1 MGRTAHCA
9 GRASQED
16 CLPAEPWRC
25 GSGLLPW
32 EARLSVDS
40 LGTLSA
46 QRASFFAFWVLA
58 HLLLNYDAGRGL
70 PSRGPAGGGLLRCP
84 RLACPRLRLPCFCL
98 GLRCRFGF
106 PASASDSGVASASAS
121 ASTFGGLRSSCAGY
135 SPAALDV
142 FVCPRLGAR
151 DRAAGGSAAIG
162 AGIGLAIGSRMRR
175 ILRVSGNALAGIT
188 GRVVRLFA
196 RAAARRQSL

>member
-9 GRASQED
+9 VRASQED

-32 EARLSVDS
+32 EARLGVDS

-46 QRASFFAFWVLA
+46 LRASFFAFWVLA

-70 PSRGPAGGGLLRCP
+70 PCRGPAGGRLLRCA

-98 GLRCRFGF
+98 GLRAGAR
-106 PASASDSGVASASAS
+106 AERVA
-121 ASTFGGLRSSCAGY
+121 GGAKALRPETLSRAIRHRRWRAVHARSSRPGVSDRREPGSGKQERGPERVHRWSVPATRRATKASCAFFSKLLTCRCGADRR
-135 SPAALDV
+135 PAV
-142 FVCPRLGAR
+142 TR
-151 DRAAGGSAAIG
+151 RA
-162 AGIGLAIGSRMRR
+162 
-175 ILRVSGNALAGIT
+175 
-188 GRVVRLFA
+188 F
-196 RAAARRQSL
+196 